1 MNIPFVSFEKMH
13 KEIESDITESFLSMY
28 RNNIFIMGEQ
38 LAAFEMNLLS
48 SADADMP
55 LDAEPVWMHYIL
67 F

>member
-38 LAAFEMNLLS
+38 LAAFE
-48 SADADMP
+48 D
-55 LDAEPVWMHYIL
+55 
-67 F
+67 